1 MELDSKLG
9 VCIKDQESVVTY
21 QNESCM
27 KLCGDQRQKK
37 CQEGCMKNYHL
48 EAPLIINEG
57 MKLIKN
63 SKTTHGRADAVV
75 INDGETITTLLYDL
89 DEKFKNVGK
98 SLEEIKKC
106 ELTNSEMT
114 VMELILHG
122 LSKREIKTK
131 LFVSDATIKTHLN
144 NIYKKLPVKWQ
155 ILKKRQI

>member
-9 VCIKDQESVVTY
+9 VCIKDQESVVAY

-37 CQEGCMKNYHL
+37 CQEACMKNYHL
-48 EAPLIINEG
+48 EAPLIVNQG

-63 SKTTHGRADAVV
+63 SETPHGRADAVI
-75 INDGETITTLLYDL
+75 INDGKTIITLLYDL
-89 DEKFKNVGK
+89 DEKFKNIEE
-98 SLEEIKKC
+98 SLEEIKRC
-106 ELTNSEMT
+106 DLTNSEMT
-114 VMELILHG
+114 VMELILYG
-122 LSKREIKTK
+122 LSKREMKMK

-144 NIYKKLPVKWQ
+144 NIYKKLPLKWQ